1 MGRESIWF
9 IIGNGVGKYYLNVY
23 IMNKEHKR
31 LVGPVRKSK
40 KFRKHKKTKRKN
52 KNNVKRKTQRGGVLS
67 SECLEF
73 IDKTHTELGLAFQK
87 RLEERDD
94 ANKILEAENT
104 RLQGIV
110 SDCSDIMEKP
120 YILLDP
126 PFPNPERLG
135 MEDINGMVGNTKYSL
150 SEDPTQH
157 REGGMWLD
165 GGRVWLWS
173 IRRRNWNKLSNA
185 AIGRDSRDGI
195 NLHNMRTLRFSTQ
208 MRRIKTLLVDG
219 ADPNFINH
227 DGTTPV
233 QLTAL
238 YGTLESL
245 KSLVAAGGKLNKDSL
260 HVPQITE
267 WPPKE
272 FPLLILGAPGGGN
285 WGNVFGGSPPGELS
299 SPLNLQPFTFEE
311 HKEKVAWIE
320 EQLAKE
326 GNL

>member
-73 IDKTHTELGLAFQK
+73 IDKTHTELGLAFQE
-87 RLEERDD
+87 RLKERDD

-110 SDCSDIMEKP
+110 SDCSAIIEKP

-126 PFPNPERLG
+126 PPPARTHARALA
-135 MEDINGMVGNTKYSL
+135 DINGMVGNTKYSID
-150 SEDPTQH
+150 ENFNAGQWVFVAN
-157 REGGMWLD
+157 GQ
-165 GGRVWLWS
+165 RVPP

-195 NLHNMRTLRFSTQ
+195 DLDNMRTLRFSTQ
-208 MRRIKTLLVDG
+208 MRRIKTLLVEG

-272 FPLLILGAPGGGN
+272 FPLLILG
-285 WGNVFGGSPPGELS
+285 PPLRRVDVALS

-326 GNL
+326 GNP